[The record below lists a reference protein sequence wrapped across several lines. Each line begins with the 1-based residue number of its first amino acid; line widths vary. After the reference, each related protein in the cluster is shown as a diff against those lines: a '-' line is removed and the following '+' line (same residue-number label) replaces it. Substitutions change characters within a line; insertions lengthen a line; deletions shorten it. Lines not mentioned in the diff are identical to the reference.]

1 MRDREMKASTTSRRS
16 RLPAGAALLT
26 IMSVGAAAY
35 ALPGPAAC
43 LTVAGF
49 DLQSGPDGVLTDDM
63 SSADQQH
70 FAQITREARSR
81 IGATFGAPRSRPR
94 IVFFSHDGGLGP
106 FALNRY
112 GSTQFIG
119 RYACVFIGPGGRN
132 VDVVAHE
139 LMHAE
144 LQHRVGALK
153 RILEIP
159 TWFDEG
165 VAMQVDYRKKYDL
178 PHDESVDTDAVRKLV
193 SPSKFNASDDRALT
207 RHYAM
212 SKTMV
217 ASWLS
222 GIGPSAL
229 YGRLAQINQGKP
241 FADVMED
248 RTRADE

>member
-1 MRDREMKASTTSRRS
+1 MWNRKMKAPTTTSRFRFLAGAVLVAIMS
-16 RLPAGAALLT
+16 AGAA
-26 IMSVGAAAY
+26 AC

-43 LTVAGF
+43 LAVAGL
-49 DLQSGPDGVLTDDM
+49 DLQSGPDGVLTEDM
-63 SSADQQH
+63 SGADHQH
-70 FAQITREARSR
+70 FAQITREAKSR
-81 IGATFGAPRSRPR
+81 IGATFGTPRSRPR
-94 IVFFSHDGGLGP
+94 IVFFSHDAGLGP

-119 RYACVFIGPGGRN
+119 QRACIFIGPGGRN

-178 PHDESVDTDAVRKLV
+178 PDGDFVDRDAVRKLV
-193 SPSKFNASDDRALT
+193 STSLFNVSDDRALT
-207 RHYAM
+207 LHYAM
-212 SKTMV
+212 SKTVV

-222 GIGPSAL
+222 GVGPSAL
-229 YGRLAQINQGKP
+229 YDMLEEISEGKL
-241 FADVMED
+241 FVDVMAN
-248 RTRADE
+248 RTPADQ